1 MERVFERYNVYCCIG
16 CHKDILKQLENSV
29 VMPIRL
35 DNRCNTYDIGNHFM
49 GKKVYGIHVMAYV
62 NRGKEQTW
70 KFTNDSRRRIF
81 KEINNNFLK

>member
-16 CHKDILKQLENSV
+16 CHKDVLKQLENSV

-35 DNRCNTYDIGNHFM
+35 GNCCTTYDIRNHLM
-49 GKKVYGIHVMAYV
+49 GKKVYGIHVTAYV
-62 NRGKEQTW
+62 NGKEQTW
-70 KFTNDSRRRIF
+70 KFTNDSRRRII